1 MPRYSNKRLLWR
13 FSEDVV
19 DLSFFASLNASCLM
33 RAIPPLSEFDVR
45 AFRQAL
51 FAWHR
56 TCERPMPWK
65 GLRDPYLIWLSEVIL
80 QQTRVEQ
87 GLLWFER
94 FRKRFPTVH
103 HLAAATEAEVLKLW
117 EGLGYYARARNLW
130 RTARHIV
137 LEWDGRFPETYE
149 GLLQLKGVGPYT
161 AAAVASF
168 AYGLPHAV
176 VDGNVLRVLS
186 RFFADDTPIDT
197 AAGKRRFQALA
208 DRLIDPRRPGP
219 FNQAM
224 MDLGATTCVP
234 VRPSCGHCPLAPRCR
249 AHARGQPQD
258 WPVKRRKQK
267 VRMRHLHYFACRDE
281 ASILLLQRPSGDVWA
296 GLFDFP
302 WVEAAESGIDP
313 EGLFAQ
319 HEALAHLGLVRLEK
333 KWRHR
338 QRLSHQLIHA
348 TYWEARCTSPLVARP
363 PLQRVPF
370 ENLRKFAL
378 PKLTGDFCRRFFNFK
393 HLPKGA
399 DKHLS

>member
-1 MPRYSNKRLLWR
+1 MH
-13 FSEDVV
+13 
-19 DLSFFASLNASCLM
+19 AS
-33 RAIPPLSEFDVR
+33 PLAESDIR

-51 FAWHR
+51 LAWHR

-65 GLRDPYLIWLSEVIL
+65 GLRDPYLVWLSEVIL
-80 QQTRVEQ
+80 QQTRVAQ
-87 GLLWFER
+87 GLPWFER
-94 FRKRFPTVH
+94 FRKRFPTVR

-130 RTARHIV
+130 RTARHV
-137 LEWDGRFPETYE
+137 ALELGGRFPDTYE

-186 RFFADDTPIDT
+186 RFFADGTPIDT
-197 AAGKRRFQALA
+197 GAGRRHFTALA
-208 DRLIDPRRPGP
+208 NRLLDPQQPGS

-224 MDLGATTCVP
+224 MDLGATICVP
-234 VRPSCGHCPLAPRCR
+234 VRPSCARCPLALRCR
-249 AHARGQPQD
+249 AHAQGCPQD
-258 WPVKRRKQK
+258 WPVKRRKIR
-267 VRMRHLHYFACRDE
+267 VRVRYLHYLACCDE
-281 ASILLLQRPSGDVWA
+281 EATLLLQRPSGDVWA

-302 WVEAAESGIDP
+302 WVEAAEAEADP
-313 EGLFAQ
+313 AALFAR
-319 HEALAHLGLVRLEK
+319 HEVLARLEPLRLEK
-333 KWRHR
+333 KWQHR
-338 QRLSHQLIHA
+338 QRLTHQLICA
-348 TYWEARCTSPLVARP
+348 TYWVGRCASPLVAHP

-393 HLPKGA
+393 HLPKGT